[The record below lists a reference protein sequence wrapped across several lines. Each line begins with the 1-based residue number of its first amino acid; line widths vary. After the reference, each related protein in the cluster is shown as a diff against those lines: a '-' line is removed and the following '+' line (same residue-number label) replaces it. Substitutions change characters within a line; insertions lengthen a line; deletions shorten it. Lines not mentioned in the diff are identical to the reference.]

1 MTDLFLDIETIPDM
15 EAAEY
20 MEARRRMEAGDLNP
34 ESPDSELYWKCIK
47 GSLKHTDGRTMLITY
62 QIDGAPTRR
71 LCEWESDEE
80 TILRRLYM
88 VLQDLQKNRGD
99 DPLRIIGHNIL
110 GFDVFFLY
118 NRMRMLEIDEET
130 WLYYWVVNGPS
141 MVDILQI
148 HLPLNNM
155 STKGLKHDVLA
166 HAYGLPTKN
175 ASEVDE
181 TVHYFR
187 GEYDKIMQYSANE
200 FVYPRMFQRM
210 VSDGLVSPE
219 RLAESIRW
227 YEDAHAPTR

>member
-15 EAAEY
+15 EVAEY
-20 MEARRRMEAGDLNP
+20 TEAHRRIEAGDLDP
-34 ESPDSELYWKCIK
+34 ESPDSELYWKCVR
-47 GSLKHTDGRTMLITY
+47 GSLKHTHGRIMLITY

-71 LCEWESDEE
+71 LCEWESDEK

-110 GFDVFFLY
+110 GFDIFFLY

-130 WLYYWVVNGPS
+130 WLYYWVINGPS
-141 MVDILQI
+141 MVDILQV

-155 STKGLKHDVLA
+155 SPKGLKHDVLA
-166 HAYGLPTKN
+166 HAYGLPTKD
-175 ASEVDE
+175 ASGGDGAA
-181 TVHYFR
+181 HYFR
-187 GEYDKIMQYSANE
+187 GEYDKIIQYSTNE
-200 FVYPRMFQRM
+200 FVYPRLFQRM

-227 YEDAHAPTR
+227 YEDMHAPAH